1 MREWLSWESS
11 SSWMMSIGSVS
22 KNDDD
27 GDGDGDGD
35 DDGLLERCIMTSS
48 GAVVDL

>member
-27 GDGDGDGD
+27 GDGD

>member
-27 GDGDGDGD
+27 GD